1 MRCRVAVG
9 LLVAAAFVA
18 FAAPTT
24 FLARRAGARGGFAP
38 MALHRWLLSMLRV
51 RVRRFGVPAPGPR
64 LLVVNHVSWL
74 DILILGAAE
83 PMAFLAKSEVGAV
96 VWTRWLVDLQGAVYV
111 DRQRKRCIPAVNAE
125 IARRIAAGGCVALF
139 AEGTTSDGT
148 RLLPFR
154 SSHFEPARTGVV
166 QPVYLHYRATGGLA
180 ATRGDKLVAAWY
192 GDMTFLASLKRVL
205 ASGGVCCD
213 LHYGEPFAADGRD
226 RKALARAAEAAMRR
240 LKAEAHAGSPSRGLR
255 EANARPGA
263 LRAE

>member
-192 GDMTFLASLKRVL
+192 GDMDVPCLVEAG
-205 ASGGVCCD
+205 AGVRRR
-213 LHYGEPFAADGRD
+213 LLRPPLRRAFRRRRSRPES
-226 RKALARAAEAAMRR
+226 ARARGRSRDAAP
-240 LKAEAHAGSPSRGLR
+240 ESRG
-255 EANARPGA
+255 ARWIA
-263 LRAE
+263 LQRFA